1 MKDETFVMPK
11 DWDAKEYFAGCYGII
26 AGLNKDIEAIKLK
39 VSAGQANYI
48 RDLPLHESQEEIER
62 NNEYS
67 IFTYQ
72 MRTTFDLL
80 QELLWNGG
88 DVEVLEPASLRREM
102 ADMVERMWNK
112 YKNDKK

>member
-1 MKDETFVMPK
+1 MNKQIKD
-11 DWDAKEYFAGCYGII
+11 
-26 AGLNKDIEAIKLK
+26 IKLK

-62 NNEYS
+62 NGEYS

-102 ADMVERMWNK
+102 AEMVERMWNK